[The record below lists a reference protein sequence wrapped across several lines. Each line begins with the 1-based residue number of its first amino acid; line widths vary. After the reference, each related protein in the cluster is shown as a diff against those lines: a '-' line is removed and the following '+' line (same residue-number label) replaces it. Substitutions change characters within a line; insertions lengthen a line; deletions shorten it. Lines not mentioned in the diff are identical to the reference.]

1 MIKTR
6 NILCA
11 VFILGIRLSFAQ
23 TTISNSSTPNLSN
36 TGSASSKHKV
46 LIVPFEPRM
55 YMSQID
61 HKINAETKWNQKK
74 IKESF
79 RFGLDDELYKSIKK
93 KMDVMSFLDDTSKYK
108 KDIVKTYE
116 SINFSFDKIPDQT
129 KYQAPKKEKEKPGIQ
144 KGQLVAETESNGKFM
159 NVKLKDKN
167 LLGSLNTKYKAD
179 VFLFINQLDITT
191 ELPTD
196 GLSNDPV
203 RTLTVHYTIFT
214 TDGKE
219 INSGISK
226 TTFPADI
233 NNPSKISGSYL
244 SKIADEITMRM
255 EKAANP
261 AQEKKK

>member
-1 MIKTR
+1 MIK
-6 NILCA
+6 NKHIFSVAFSLC
-11 VFILGIRLSFAQ
+11 VMLSIAQ
-23 TTISNSSTPNLSN
+23 TTISNSTTPNLSS
-36 TGSASSKHKV
+36 TGFTSKHKV

-61 HKINAETKWNQKK
+61 HKINADTKWNQKK

-116 SINFSFDKIPDQT
+116 NINFSFDKIPDQT
-129 KYQAPKKEKEKPGIQ
+129 KYQAPKKEKEKAGIQ
-144 KGQLVAETESNGKFM
+144 KGQLVAETEATGKFM
-159 NVKLKDKN
+159 NAKLKDKS
-167 LLGSLNTKYKAD
+167 LLSSFNTKYKAD
-179 VFLFINQLDITT
+179 IFLFINQFDITT
-191 ELPTD
+191 EIPAN
-196 GLSNDPV
+196 GLSNEPV

-219 INSGISK
+219 INSGVSK
-226 TTFPADI
+226 TTFPADV

-244 SKIADEITMRM
+244 SKIADEIAMRM

-261 AQEKKK
+261 AETKKK